1 MKASKTGILKKK
13 AGPTSDVLQEE
24 AKKMEEKLAE
34 LRQFMA
40 KEKEKRDTVS
50 VQKDG
55 SRWRSAASN
64 KPLKNYS
71 NFVLSYKPRPGSTS
85 KKEPVQKKKEEFVPT
100 SALLGM
106 EENKAANDNI
116 KKALSQQAETSNE
129 VKEFLKSCGMDKYS
143 EILLSN
149 GIDDMEILLELTED
163 HLANLSIPLGHRL
176 KIMKKIREIRTM
188 TGTYSN
194 NIKPSSAVKLGKSD
208 TMGELEPLP
217 YEGERAAASNTQ
229 NTQNTQSSSGNLLD
243 GEYNEAES
251 YNMFKEALENFRKA
265 GSAIQTKALTKSGES
280 ESESKSDLKKVRFTD
295 PITEDMLQNPT
306 ENKKK
311 SNWLLDEQSDWNPTK
326 AVIADTREEGST
338 TNASIKILG
347 ENKRSCWECYKLF
360 SKEAGIEMNQKEFC
374 GQECVQKYK
383 KNRSINCRCGNS
395 FMKEEGLFRSGE
407 WVCSE
412 KCAPAQSDLPI
423 TNTTIPP
430 QSELFED
437 EDEEDCIK
445 VDPIGGDPIVIP
457 PKPQSSRSSRSRP
470 QSRSQSSQSSRISQP
485 ANPPAPSG
493 PKLSDLLI
501 PSTTK
506 STINESIF
514 SSFKEDIPNLPR
526 EVPTSIAEVLP
537 IHSPLLQYPDALP
550 RDSLEVEVED
560 YKPYKPS
567 VRSELSSTPKKM
579 SARNTPIKESIDKL
593 EGW

>member
-116 KKALSQQAETSNE
+116 KKALSHQAETSNE
-129 VKEFLKSCGMDKYS
+129 VKEFLKSCGMEKYS
-143 EILLSN
+143 EVLLSN
-149 GIDDMEILLELTED
+149 GIDDMEIVLELTED

-176 KIMKKIREIRTM
+176 KIMKKIRELRSM
-188 TGTYSN
+188 NGTYSN
-194 NIKPSSAVKLGKSD
+194 SVKPSSAVNLEKSE
-208 TMGELEPLP
+208 TMGQLEPLP
-217 YEGERAAASNTQ
+217 YEEEKAAASNKQ
-229 NTQNTQSSSGNLLD
+229 NTQASSGNLLD

-251 YNMFKEALENFRKA
+251 YNMFKEALDNFRKA
-265 GSAIQTKALTKSGES
+265 GSAIQTKALTKSAES
-280 ESESKSDLKKVRFTD
+280 DSKSDLKKVRFTD
-295 PITEDMLQNPT
+295 PITEDMLKNPT
-306 ENKKK
+306 ETKKK
-311 SNWLLDEQSDWNPTK
+311 SNWLLDEQSDWDPTK

-338 TNASIKILG
+338 TNASIKLLG
-347 ENKRSCWECYKLF
+347 ENKRSCWECYTLF

-374 GQECVQKYK
+374 SQECVQKYK

-412 KCAPAQSDLPI
+412 KCAPAQSELPV
-423 TNTTIPP
+423 TSTTIPP

-437 EDEEDCIK
+437 EEEDEDCIK

-485 ANPPAPSG
+485 SQPAVPSG

-506 STINESIF
+506 TTINESLF
-514 SSFKEDIPNLPR
+514 SSFKEDLPSSTPQPVPNSNP
-526 EVPTSIAEVLP
+526 EGLP

-550 RDSLEVEVED
+550 RDSLEVEVEE

-567 VRSELSSTPKKM
+567 VRSELSNTPKKM
-579 SARNTPIKESIDKL
+579 SSRNTPIKESIDKL

>member
-40 KEKEKRDTVS
+40 KEKEKRDSVS

-106 EENKAANDNI
+106 EENKAASDNI

-129 VKEFLKSCGMDKYS
+129 VKEFLKSCGMEKYS

-149 GIDDMEILLELTED
+149 GIDDMEIVLELTED
-163 HLANLSIPLGHRL
+163 HLANLSVPLGHRL
-176 KIMKKIREIRTM
+176 KIMKKIRELRSM
-188 TGTYSN
+188 SGTYTN
-194 NIKPSSAVKLGKSD
+194 NIKPSSAVKLEKSE
-208 TMGELEPLP
+208 TKNELEPLP
-217 YEGERAAASNTQ
+217 YEGEKAIASNTQ
-229 NTQNTQSSSGNLLD
+229 NTQASTGNLLD

-251 YNMFKEALENFRKA
+251 YNMFKEALDNFRKA
-265 GSAIQTKALTKSGES
+265 GSAIQTKALTKTA

-295 PITEDMLQNPT
+295 PITEDMLRNPT

-311 SNWLLDEQSDWNPTK
+311 SSWLLDEQSDWDPTK

-338 TNASIKILG
+338 TNASIKLLG

-374 GQECVQKYK
+374 SQDCVQKYK

-412 KCAPAQSDLPI
+412 QCVPAQSELPV
-423 TNTTIPP
+423 TTTTIPP
-430 QSELFED
+430 HTELFED
-437 EDEEDCIK
+437 EEEEDCIK

-485 ANPPAPSG
+485 PQPPVPSG

-506 STINESIF
+506 STINESLF
-514 SSFKEDIPNLPR
+514 SSFKEDIPTS
-526 EVPTSIAEVLP
+526 VPNPLSEGLP
-537 IHSPLLQYPDALP
+537 IHSPLLQYPDVLP
-550 RDSLEVEVED
+550 RDSLEVEIEE

-579 SARNTPIKESIDKL
+579 SSRNTPVKESIDKL